1 MNKITGFMDSLD
13 LSKLVPELGD
23 LLKKVGSIAG
33 WAVFLCP
40 MLVLALGA
48 IYFFKPPK
56 EANHG
61 FGFRTY
67 FGMGS
72 MEAWKYTQRFA
83 GLVYMGVGGLLT
95 IVMGIICLTF
105 GGKEATLILDRA
117 LTCLIWEAA
126 LIFASWAG
134 IVIHISLRYDKNG
147 DRRKK

>member
-1 MNKITGFMDSLD
+1 MNKITGFLDGLD
-13 LSKLVPELGD
+13 LSKLVPELAE
-23 LLKKVGSIAG
+23 LLGKVKSVAG

-40 MLVLALGA
+40 MLVLTLGV

-72 MEAWKYTQRFA
+72 IQAWRYTQRFA
-83 GLVYMGVGGLLT
+83 GLVYMGVGSILT

-105 GGKEATLILDRA
+105 GGKDAALVLDRA
-117 LTCLIWEAA
+117 VKCLIWEIV
-126 LIFASWAG
+126 LIFAAWLTV
-134 IVIHISLRYDKNG
+134 VIHIALRYDKDGN
-147 DRRKK
+147 RRKK